1 MEVPALRRVLISDSP
16 ETVSTLASWLN
27 DRLDINEKQCS
38 VLALA
43 LLERKELKIKRG
55 ALDRVLKSLR
65 GPERVDE
72 MRETLA
78 SEGLIAQ
85 LGRDEFGPYG
95 IRLDVA
101 GIDADAVLEALR
113 AEQADEDADGG
124 TEVEQAAGG
133 NGACADGDGDSECRA
148 KADTSEEALKAG
160 SAADEA
166 DATAAA
172 ADARQGSDSAAPAS
186 AYGKR
191 EGRARERRERKHRP
205 ARKDRGQRASE
216 PLAKR
221 ASRKPVASERASKA
235 EVRRDEPRLRSL
247 AVIKRGLGVVASL
260 RERVVKAPV
269 SGKPAKVRAVKQPV
283 EQPTKPDDVARVR
296 MWLEAHKGETV
307 PYASRRQRAYQIF
320 DDEKALEGKRG
331 DRLMRQLTSKGINP
345 NALRIASCQMSPLQ
359 GFYGLGADQP
369 FIVVENIDTYEE
381 IVTLLKGRKSVRLFG
396 KRIGGV
402 IFGAGHNVC
411 VAHALDDYLND
422 IGYGFSYVYYAG
434 DIDREGARLVE
445 RAREVNVME
454 IRLHVGMYRA
464 MFAANRAHVQQLG
477 NERES
482 AANNQESPRDFA
494 RLVKDLPVSLRIPF
508 RRALHDNIRIPQ
520 EVLTSEDFRRSSH
533 GAVDRLLNS

>member
-1 MEVPALRRVLISDSP
+1 MNVRGARLRRGHPAVEVPALRRVLISDSP
-16 ETVSTLASWLN
+16 ETVGALASWLN
-27 DRLDINEKQCS
+27 ERLDVNEKQCS

-55 ALDRVLKSLR
+55 ALDRVLKSLH
-65 GPERVDE
+65 GAERIDE
-72 MRETLA
+72 MREALV
-78 SEGLIAQ
+78 SGGLIVQ
-85 LGRDEFGPYG
+85 LGRDEFGPYR
-95 IRLDVA
+95 IRLDAA
-101 GIDADAVLEALR
+101 GIDADAVLAALR
-113 AEQADEDADGG
+113 AEQADGDAAEDA
-124 TEVEQAAGG
+124 VPSSEQ
-133 NGACADGDGDSECRA
+133 D
-148 KADTSEEALKAG
+148 
-160 SAADEA
+160 
-166 DATAAA
+166 
-172 ADARQGSDSAAPAS
+172 APAS
-186 AYGKR
+186 
-191 EGRARERRERKHRP
+191 EGARVAEEEAACRDSGGDAPASNKNDGRVRERRERRRRSV
-205 ARKDRGQRASE
+205 RKGAERREAE

-221 ASRKPVASERASKA
+221 APRGAVASERAPKA
-235 EVRRDEPRLRSL
+235 AAPREERRSRGL
-247 AVIKRGLGVVASL
+247 AVVKRGLNAVISL
-260 RERVVKAPV
+260 RKRAAAV
-269 SGKPAKVRAVKQPV
+269 STTKDAAKTETPRKPAGQPSV
-283 EQPTKPDDVARVR
+283 PDDVARVQA
-296 MWLEAHKGETV
+296 WLDAHAGEQV
-307 PYASRRQRAYQIF
+307 SYASRRQRAYQIF

-402 IFGAGHNVC
+402 IFGAGHNAC

-494 RLVKDLPVSLRIPF
+494 RLVKDLPLSLRIPF
-508 RRALHDNIRIPQ
+508 KRALSDNIRIPQ
-520 EVLTSEDFRRSSH
+520 EVLTGEDFRRASH
-533 GAVDRLLNS
+533 GAVDRMLNG

>member
-16 ETVSTLASWLN
+16 ETVSALASWLN
-27 DRLDINEKQCS
+27 ERLDVNEKQCS

-78 SEGLIAQ
+78 SEGLIVQ

-95 IRLDVA
+95 ISLDVA

-113 AEQADEDADGG
+113 AEQADEDADDAVETDRTAG
-124 TEVEQAAGG
+124 TKGTQ
-133 NGACADGDGDSECRA
+133 ADGGDDSVRRA
-148 KADTSEEALKAG
+148 KADAVEDAPQAEDA
-160 SAADEA
+160 A

-172 ADARQGSDSAAPAS
+172 ADARRDADSTAPAS
-186 AYGKR
+186 APGKR
-191 EGRARERRERKHRP
+191 EGRTRERRERRHRP
-205 ARKDRGQRASE
+205 ARKDREHRTAE
-216 PLAKR
+216 PLATR
-221 ASRKPVASERASKA
+221 ASQKPVAGERVSKTDM
-235 EVRRDEPRLRSL
+235 RRDEFRPRGL

-269 SGKPAKVRAVKQPV
+269 PSKTAKVGTAKRPA
-283 EQPTKPDDVARVR
+283 EQPAKPDDVARVR

-331 DRLMRQLTSKGINP
+331 DRLMRRLTAKGISP
-345 NALRIASCQMSPLQ
+345 NVLRIASNQTPPLQ

-381 IVTLLKGRKSVRLFG
+381 IVALLKGRRSVRLFG
-396 KRIGGV
+396 KRVGGV

-411 VAHALDDYLND
+411 IAHALDDYLND
-422 IGYGFSYVYYAG
+422 IGYGFPYVYYAG
-434 DIDREGARLVE
+434 DVDREGARLVE
-445 RAREVNVME
+445 RAREVNVIE
-454 IRLHVGMYRA
+454 IRLHAGMYRA
-464 MFAANRAHVQQLG
+464 MFAANRAHVQQQG
-477 NERES
+477 NDRES
-482 AANNQESPRDFA
+482 AADNQERPRDFA

>member
-16 ETVSTLASWLN
+16 ETVSALASWLN

-72 MRETLA
+72 MRATLT

-95 IRLDVA
+95 IRLDAA

-113 AEQADEDADGG
+113 AEQTDEDADGADG
-124 TEVEQAAGG
+124 VEQVAGG
-133 NGACADGDGDSECRA
+133 NGTRADGDGDSECRA
-148 KADTSEEALKAG
+148 KTDTSEQAPKAG
-160 SAADEA
+160 D
-166 DATAAA
+166 A
-172 ADARQGSDSAAPAS
+172 ADADAAVVHARRDSDSAAPAS
-186 AYGKR
+186 APGKR
-191 EGRARERRERKHRP
+191 EGRTRECRERRHRP
-205 ARKDRGQRASE
+205 ARKDRGQRVSE

-221 ASRKPVASERASKA
+221 AAQKPVASERVSTTDA
-235 EVRRDEPRLRSL
+235 RRDESRPHGL

-260 RERVVKAPV
+260 RERVVKGPA
-269 SGKPAKVRAVKQPV
+269 SGKIAKASAAKQSV

-296 MWLEAHKGETV
+296 MWLEVHKGETV

-331 DRLMRQLTSKGINP
+331 DRLMRRLTAKGISSNV
-345 NALRIASCQMSPLQ
+345 LRIASNQTPPLQ

-381 IVTLLKGRKSVRLFG
+381 IVALLKGRRSVRLFG
-396 KRIGGV
+396 KRVGGV

-411 VAHALDDYLND
+411 IAHALDDYLND
-422 IGYGFSYVYYAG
+422 IGYGFPYVYYAG
-434 DIDREGARLVE
+434 DVDREGARLVE
-445 RAREVNVME
+445 RAREVNVIE
-454 IRLHVGMYRA
+454 IRLHAGMYRA
-464 MFAANRAHVQQLG
+464 MFAANRAHVQQQG
-477 NERES
+477 NDRES
-482 AANNQESPRDFA
+482 AADNQEHPRDFA

>member
-1 MEVPALRRVLISDSP
+1 MNVRGARLRRGHSAVEVPALRRVLISDSP
-16 ETVSTLASWLN
+16 ETVGALASWLN
-27 DRLDINEKQCS
+27 ERLDVNEKQCS

-55 ALDRVLKSLR
+55 ALDRVLKSLH
-65 GPERVDE
+65 GAERIDE
-72 MRETLA
+72 MREALV
-78 SEGLIAQ
+78 SGGLIVQ
-85 LGRDEFGPYG
+85 LGRDEFGPYR
-95 IRLDVA
+95 IRLDAA
-101 GIDADAVLEALR
+101 GIDADAVLAALC
-113 AEQADEDADGG
+113 AEQADGDAAEDA
-124 TEVEQAAGG
+124 VPSSEQDAPAAE
-133 NGACADGDGDSECRA
+133 GARDAEGEAVRQDSG
-148 KADTSEEALKAG
+148 AG
-160 SAADEA
+160 
-166 DATAAA
+166 
-172 ADARQGSDSAAPAS
+172 APAS
-186 AYGKR
+186 DKNDDR
-191 EGRARERRERKHRP
+191 VRERRERRRRP
-205 ARKDRGQRASE
+205 ARKGSEQRDAE
-216 PLAKR
+216 PLVKR
-221 ASRKPVASERASKA
+221 ASRAAVASERAPKA
-235 EVRRDEPRLRSL
+235 AAPREERRSRGL
-247 AVIKRGLGVVASL
+247 AVVKRGLNAVISL
-260 RERVVKAPV
+260 RKRAAAV
-269 SGKPAKVRAVKQPV
+269 STTKDDAKTETPRKPAGQPSV
-283 EQPTKPDDVARVR
+283 PDDVARVQA
-296 MWLEAHKGETV
+296 WLDAHAGEQV
-307 PYASRRQRAYQIF
+307 SYASRRQRAYQIF

-402 IFGAGHNVC
+402 IFGAGHNAC

-494 RLVKDLPVSLRIPF
+494 RLVKDLPLSLRIPF
-508 RRALHDNIRIPQ
+508 KRALSDNIRIPQ
-520 EVLTSEDFRRSSH
+520 EVLTGEDFRRASH
-533 GAVDRLLNS
+533 GAVDRMLNG